1 MWKPYQQ
8 FAQKH
13 FPELC
18 QQRPVNSHKGT
29 FGTVAII
36 GSNTGMSGAVIMA
49 ARAALKM
56 GAGKVKIGFAQDHLP
71 LPVLET
77 QPEIMLYTAQELLQH
92 TDISA
97 WSVGCGLDT
106 NARSLQLMQQAQQ
119 RFQAEANSLVVWD
132 ADALNLFSL
141 HPNLQAAIQKQHI
154 ITPHPTEAARLLQVS
169 TAEIQANRHA
179 AVAQLCE
186 RLGCISVL
194 KGHHSLVQAATAENA
209 YVNLSG
215 NAGLATAGSGDIL
228 SGFMTSLLAQGIQ
241 PAIAAPAAV
250 WIHAAAAE
258 VLALQSIGPV
268 GMVATE
274 LIDAARLLRNQL
286 SVTIDF

>member
-1 MWKPYQQ
+1 MWKHYQQ
-8 FAQKH
+8 FAQQH

-36 GSNTGMSGAVIMA
+36 GGSTGMSGAVIMA
-49 ARAALKM
+49 ARAALKL
-56 GAGKVKIGFAQDHLP
+56 GAGKVKIGFAQDSLP
-71 LPVLET
+71 LPVLEA

-92 TDISA
+92 TDIGA

-132 ADALNLFSL
+132 ADALNLLSL

-179 AVAQLCE
+179 AVVKLCE
-186 RLGCISVL
+186 RFTCIRVL
-194 KGHHSLVQAATAENA
+194 KGHHSLVKIPNQTVYENQT
-209 YVNLSG
+209 G
-215 NAGLATAGSGDIL
+215 NPGLATAGSGDIL
-228 SGFMTSLLAQGIQ
+228 SGLMTSLLAQGID
-241 PAIAAPAAV
+241 PAIAASAAV
-250 WIHAAAAE
+250 WIHGAAAE
-258 VLALQSIGPV
+258 ILALQNIGPI

-274 LIDAARLLRNQL
+274 LVNAARLLRNQL
-286 SVTIDF
+286 TLAIDF

>member
-1 MWKPYQQ
+1 
-8 FAQKH
+8 
-13 FPELC
+13 
-18 QQRPVNSHKGT
+18 
-29 FGTVAII
+29 
-36 GSNTGMSGAVIMA
+36 
-49 ARAALKM
+49 
-56 GAGKVKIGFAQDHLP
+56 
-71 LPVLET
+71 
-77 QPEIMLYTAQELLQH
+77 
-92 TDISA
+92 
-97 WSVGCGLDT
+97 
-106 NARSLQLMQQAQQ
+106 MQQAQQ
-119 RFQAEANSLVVWD
+119 RFQAETNSLVVWD

-141 HPNLQAAIQKQHI
+141 HPDLQTAIQKQHI

-258 VLALQSIGPV
+258 VLALQSIGPI

>member
-1 MWKPYQQ
+1 MWKSYQQ
-8 FAQKH
+8 FAQQH

-18 QQRPVNSHKGT
+18 QTRPVDSHKGT

-36 GSNTGMSGAVIMA
+36 GGNTGMSGAVIMA

-56 GAGKVKIGFAQDHLP
+56 GAGKVKIGFAQDRLP
-71 LPVLET
+71 LPVLES

-92 TDISA
+92 TDIRA

-119 RFQAEANSLVVWD
+119 RFQAEADSLVVWD

-141 HPNLQAAIQKQHI
+141 HPDLQAAIQMQHI
-154 ITPHPTEAARLLQVS
+154 ITPHPTEAARLLKAS
-169 TAEIQANRHA
+169 TAEIQTDRLA

-186 RLGCISVL
+186 RFGCVSVL
-194 KGHHSLVQAATAENA
+194 KGHHSLVQARAENA

-228 SGFMTSLLAQGIQ
+228 SGFMTSLLAQGIN

-258 VLALQSIGPV
+258 VLALQNIGPV

>member
-8 FAQKH
+8 FAQQH

-36 GSNTGMSGAVIMA
+36 GGSTVMSGAAIMA
-49 ARAALKM
+49 ARAALKL
-56 GAGKVKIGFAQDHLP
+56 GAGKVKIGFAQDSLP

-106 NARSLQLMQQAQQ
+106 NARSLQLMQHAQQ

-132 ADALNLFSL
+132 ADALNLLSL

-179 AVAQLCE
+179 AVVKLCE
-186 RLGCISVL
+186 HFTCISVL
-194 KGHHSLVQAATAENA
+194 KGHHSLVKIPNQTVYENQT
-209 YVNLSG
+209 G
-215 NAGLATAGSGDIL
+215 NPGLATAGSGDIL
-228 SGFMTSLLAQGIQ
+228 SGFMTSLLAQGID
-241 PAIAAPAAV
+241 PAIAASAAV
-250 WIHAAAAE
+250 WIHGAAAE
-258 VLALQSIGPV
+258 ILALQNIGPI

-274 LIDAARLLRNQL
+274 LVNAARLLRNQL
-286 SVTIDF
+286 TLAIDF

>member
-1 MWKPYQQ
+1 MWTPYQQ
-8 FAQKH
+8 FARIH

-18 QQRPVNSHKGT
+18 QERPVNSHKGT

-36 GSNTGMSGAVIMA
+36 GGNTGMSGAAIMA

-56 GAGKVKIGFAQDHLP
+56 GAGKVKIGFAQDSLP
-71 LPVLET
+71 LPVLEA

-97 WSVGCGLDT
+97 WSVGCGLNT
-106 NARSLQLMQQAQQ
+106 NPRALQVMQQTQQ
-119 RFQAEANSLVVWD
+119 RFQAETNSQVVWD
-132 ADALNLFSL
+132 ADALNLFAL
-141 HPNLQAAIQKQHI
+141 HPDLQAAIQTQHI
-154 ITPHPTEAARLLQVS
+154 ITPHPTEAARLLKMD
-169 TAEIQANRHA
+169 TAEIQADRHA
-179 AVAQLCE
+179 AVAQLCA
-186 RLGCISVL
+186 RFGCISVL
-194 KGHHSLVQAATAENA
+194 KGHHSLVQAPAENA
-209 YVNLSG
+209 YVNHSG

-258 VLALQSIGPV
+258 VLALQNIGPI

-274 LIDAARLLRNQL
+274 LVDAARLLRNQL

>member
-8 FAQKH
+8 FAQQH

-18 QQRPVNSHKGT
+18 HQRPVNSHKGT

-36 GSNTGMSGAVIMA
+36 GGSTGMSGAAIMA

-56 GAGKVKIGFAQDHLP
+56 GAGKVKIGFSQEHLP
-71 LPVLET
+71 LPVLE
-77 QPEIMLYTAQELLQH
+77 QHPEIMLYTAQELLQH

-132 ADALNLFSL
+132 ADALNLLSL

-179 AVAQLCE
+179 AVVKLCE
-186 RLGCISVL
+186 RFTCISVL
-194 KGHHSLVQAATAENA
+194 KGHHSLVKIPNQTVYENQT
-209 YVNLSG
+209 G
-215 NAGLATAGSGDIL
+215 NPGLATAGSGDIL
-228 SGFMTSLLAQGIQ
+228 SGFMTSLLAKRID
-241 PAIAAPAAV
+241 PAIAASAAV
-250 WIHAAAAE
+250 WIHGAAAE
-258 VLALQSIGPV
+258 ILALQNIGPI

-274 LIDAARLLRNQL
+274 LVNAARLLRNQL
-286 SVTIDF
+286 TLAIDF

>member
-8 FAQKH
+8 FAQQH

-36 GSNTGMSGAVIMA
+36 GGHTGMSGAVIMA

-56 GAGKVKIGFAQDHLP
+56 GAGKVKIGFAQDRLP
-71 LPVLET
+71 LPVLEA

-92 TDISA
+92 TDIST

-106 NARSLQLMQQAQQ
+106 HARSLQLMQQAQQ
-119 RFQAEANSLVVWD
+119 RFQTEANSLVVWD
-132 ADALNLFSL
+132 ADALNLFSQ
-141 HPNLQAAIQKQHI
+141 HPDLQAAIQIQHI
-154 ITPHPTEAARLLQVS
+154 ITPHPTEAARLLNVS
-169 TAEIQANRHA
+169 TTEIQADRHA

-194 KGHHSLVQAATAENA
+194 KGHHSLVQAPAENA

-250 WIHAAAAE
+250 WIHAAADE
-258 VLALQSIGPV
+258 VLALQNIGPV

-274 LIDAARLLRNQL
+274 LIDAARLLRNEL
-286 SVTIDF
+286 SGKIDF

>member
-1 MWKPYQQ
+1 
-8 FAQKH
+8 
-13 FPELC
+13 
-18 QQRPVNSHKGT
+18 
-29 FGTVAII
+29 
-36 GSNTGMSGAVIMA
+36 MSGAVIMA

-92 TDISA
+92 TDIST

-106 NARSLQLMQQAQQ
+106 HARSLQLMQQAQQ
-119 RFQAEANSLVVWD
+119 RFQTEANSLVVWD
-132 ADALNLFSL
+132 ADALNLFSQ
-141 HPNLQAAIQKQHI
+141 HPDLQAAIQIQHI
-154 ITPHPTEAARLLQVS
+154 ITPHPTEAARLLNVS
-169 TAEIQANRHA
+169 TTEIQADRHA

-194 KGHHSLVQAATAENA
+194 KGHHSLVQAPAENA

>member
-8 FAQKH
+8 FAQQH

-36 GSNTGMSGAVIMA
+36 GGSTGMSGAAIMA
-49 ARAALKM
+49 AQAALKL
-56 GAGKVKIGFAQDHLP
+56 GAGKVKIGFAQDSLP
-71 LPVLET
+71 LPVLEA

-119 RFQAEANSLVVWD
+119 RFQAEVNSLVVWD
-132 ADALNLFSL
+132 ADALNLLSL

-154 ITPHPTEAARLLQVS
+154 ITPHPTEAARLLKMS

-179 AVAQLCE
+179 AVVKLCE
-186 RLGCISVL
+186 RFACISML
-194 KGHHSLVQAATAENA
+194 KGHLSLVKIPNQTVYENQT
-209 YVNLSG
+209 G
-215 NAGLATAGSGDIL
+215 NPGLATAGSGDIL
-228 SGFMTSLLAQGIQ
+228 SGFMTSLLAQGIN
-241 PAIAAPAAV
+241 PAIAASAAV
-250 WIHAAAAE
+250 WLHGAAAE
-258 VLALQSIGPV
+258 ILALQNIGPI

-274 LIDAARLLRNQL
+274 LVNAARLLRNQL
-286 SVTIDF
+286 TLAIDF

>member
-8 FAQKH
+8 FAQQH

-36 GSNTGMSGAVIMA
+36 GGHTGMSGAVIMA

-56 GAGKVKIGFAQDHLP
+56 GAGKVKIGFAQDCLP

-92 TDISA
+92 TDINA

-106 NARSLQLMQQAQQ
+106 HACSLQLMQQAQQ

-132 ADALNLFSL
+132 ADALNLFSQ
-141 HPNLQAAIQKQHI
+141 HPDLQAAIQKQHI
-154 ITPHPTEAARLLQVS
+154 ITPHPTEAARLLNVS
-169 TAEIQANRHA
+169 TTKMQADGHA

-194 KGHHSLVQAATAENA
+194 KGHHSLVQAPAENA

-258 VLALQSIGPV
+258 VLALQNIGPV

>member
-8 FAQKH
+8 FAQQH

-36 GSNTGMSGAVIMA
+36 GGSTGMSGAAIMA
-49 ARAALKM
+49 AQAALKL
-56 GAGKVKIGFAQDHLP
+56 GAGKVKIGFAQDSLP
-71 LPVLET
+71 LPVLEA

-119 RFQAEANSLVVWD
+119 RFQAEVNSLVVWD
-132 ADALNLFSL
+132 ADALNLLSL

-154 ITPHPTEAARLLQVS
+154 ITPHPTEAARLLKMS

-179 AVAQLCE
+179 AVVKLCE
-186 RLGCISVL
+186 RFACISML
-194 KGHHSLVQAATAENA
+194 KGHLSLVKIPNQTVYENQT
-209 YVNLSG
+209 G
-215 NAGLATAGSGDIL
+215 NPGLATAGSGDIL
-228 SGFMTSLLAQGIQ
+228 SGFMTSLLAQGIN
-241 PAIAAPAAV
+241 PAIAASATV
-250 WIHAAAAE
+250 WLHGAAAE
-258 VLALQSIGPV
+258 ILALQNIGPI

-274 LIDAARLLRNQL
+274 LVNAARLLRNQL
-286 SVTIDF
+286 TLAIDF

>member
-1 MWKPYQQ
+1 MWRLYQQ
-8 FAQKH
+8 FAQQH

-36 GSNTGMSGAVIMA
+36 GGHTGMSGAVIMA

-56 GAGKVKIGFAQDHLP
+56 GAGKVKIGFAQDRLP
-71 LPVLET
+71 LPVLEA

-92 TDISA
+92 TDIST

-106 NARSLQLMQQAQQ
+106 HARSLQLMQQAQQ
-119 RFQAEANSLVVWD
+119 RFQTEANSLVVWD
-132 ADALNLFSL
+132 ADALNLFSQ
-141 HPNLQAAIQKQHI
+141 HPDLQAAIQIQHI
-154 ITPHPTEAARLLQVS
+154 ITPHPTEAARLLNVS
-169 TAEIQANRHA
+169 TTEIQADRHA

-194 KGHHSLVQAATAENA
+194 KGHHSLVQAPAENA

-258 VLALQSIGPV
+258 VLALQSIGPI

>member
-1 MWKPYQQ
+1 MWRLYQQ
-8 FAQKH
+8 FAQQH

-36 GSNTGMSGAVIMA
+36 GGHTGMSGAVIMA

-56 GAGKVKIGFAQDHLP
+56 GAGKVKIGFAQDRLP
-71 LPVLET
+71 LPVLEA

-92 TDISA
+92 TDIST

-106 NARSLQLMQQAQQ
+106 HARSLQLMQQAQQ
-119 RFQAEANSLVVWD
+119 RFQTEANSLVVWD
-132 ADALNLFSL
+132 ADALNLFSQ
-141 HPNLQAAIQKQHI
+141 HPDLQAAIQIQHI
-154 ITPHPTEAARLLQVS
+154 ITPHPTEAARLLNVS
-169 TAEIQANRHA
+169 TTEIQADRHA

-194 KGHHSLVQAATAENA
+194 KGHHSLVQAPAENA

-241 PAIAAPAAV
+241 PAIAAPATV

>member
-8 FAQKH
+8 FAQQH

-36 GSNTGMSGAVIMA
+36 GGNTGMSGAVIMA

-119 RFQAEANSLVVWD
+119 RFQAETNSLVVWD

-141 HPNLQAAIQKQHI
+141 HPNLQTAIQKQHI

-194 KGHHSLVQAATAENA
+194 KGHHSLVKIPNQTVHE
-209 YVNLSG
+209 NLSG
-215 NAGLATAGSGDIL
+215 NPGLATAGSGDIL
-228 SGFMTSLLAQGIQ
+228 SGFMTSLLAQGIN
-241 PAIAAPAAV
+241 PAIAASAAV
-250 WIHAAAAE
+250 WLHGAAAE
-258 VLALQSIGPV
+258 ILALQNIGPI

-274 LIDAARLLRNQL
+274 LVDAARLLRNQL
-286 SVTIDF
+286 TLAIDF